1 MDFMTHLGV
10 AELVSHALCFGYDT
24 IGRAPVSVNP
34 SQDAVAHLFD
44 TVRRC
49 RFVTVLIS
57 NRLPRSHRL
66 LLPLGSYIPA

>member
-34 SQDAVAHLFD
+34 SRMLPSRAC
-44 TVRRC
+44 VR
-49 RFVTVLIS
+49 FAESL
-57 NRLPRSHRL
+57 
-66 LLPLGSYIPA
+66 